1 MEPDSNGQPAHCVCL
16 CAVLNP
22 LSGVEQ
28 DFSRYSSPGT
38 YVHPS
43 TSGARDSETIRPH
56 CVNSFSE
63 SIVTKL
69 RPAMVE
75 QLQKP
80 EAPIPELVDR
90 LQDVGKEAR
99 EHNIPPEQ
107 VIITFK
113 ELWSDL
119 LQSRR
124 PQRTDQYDR
133 LRQRLV
139 THYIQAYYA
148 E

>member
-1 MEPDSNGQPAHCVCL
+1 
-16 CAVLNP
+16 
-22 LSGVEQ
+22 
-28 DFSRYSSPGT
+28 
-38 YVHPS
+38 
-43 TSGARDSETIRPH
+43 
-56 CVNSFSE
+56 VNSFSE
-63 SIVTKL
+63 TTVKKL
-69 RPAMVE
+69 RPAIVQ

-80 EAPIPELVDR
+80 EAPIPELIDG
-90 LQDVGKEAR
+90 LQDVGKAAR

-113 ELWSDL
+113 QLWSDL
-119 LQSRR
+119 VESFR

-139 THYIQAYYA
+139 THCIQAYYA